1 MNNLMANQ
9 PILAQNNQFNNKTHP
24 LVSVDA
30 VGGLGLG
37 GYVTLSQGWTLGQ
50 PKGCSNEFP
59 EKTLKGG
66 SVISDPTNYKIQV
79 TEPRTISIVEFF
91 LPKNEEF
98 QNEGLWV

>member
-1 MNNLMANQ
+1 MANQ

-50 PKGCSNEFP
+50 PKGP
-59 EKTLKGG
+59 EKKLRKGG
-66 SVISDPTNYKIQV
+66 ASFPIQQITKYK
-79 TEPRTISIVEFF
+79 
-91 LPKNEEF
+91 
-98 QNEGLWV
+98 